1 MGTAAW
7 RAAIALACSLPYGDD
22 PMWEYQVVEEPNPV
36 ALQERLR
43 RIARDGREE
52 RSISWCAAEVRLLAL
67 VRRQVTVSGERS
79 DDMQRPT
86 QNG

>member
-36 ALQERLR
+36 ALQERLG

-52 RSISWCAAEVRLLAL
+52 IDFV
-67 VRRQVTVSGERS
+67 VRRRGSAPRA
-79 DDMQRPT
+79 RPAT
-86 QNG
+86 GDGIR